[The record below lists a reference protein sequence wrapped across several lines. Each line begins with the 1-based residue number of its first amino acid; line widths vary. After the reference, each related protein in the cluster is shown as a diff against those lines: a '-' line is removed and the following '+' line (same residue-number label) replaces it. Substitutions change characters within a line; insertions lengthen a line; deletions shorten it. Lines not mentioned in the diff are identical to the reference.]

1 MKFFVG
7 TSAYRVPEW
16 KGSFY
21 PEKLPLKKMLN
32 YYGQHF
38 STVGVNYTFRRM
50 PTAALVEG
58 WAEQVPEH
66 FRFSLKSPQTI
77 THFKRLKGVDDEVN
91 TFIEACLA
99 LKDRLGPLMFQLPPN
114 FQIDLERLEAL
125 LKLVNKRVHVAFEF
139 RHESWFC
146 EDVYKCL
153 KKHAA
158 ALCLADT
165 DEEPIEKIISTTSK
179 WGYIRLRKDD
189 YTDAQLKQWIKK
201 LKAEEWEAAYIYFKH
216 EDTGNGPRL
225 AKRFL
230 ELAE

>member
-7 TSAYRVPEW
+7 TSAYSVPEW
-16 KGSFY
+16 KGTFY

-38 STVGVNYTFRRM
+38 STVEVNYTFRRM
-50 PTAALVEG
+50 PTATLLEG
-58 WAEQVPEH
+58 WAEQVPED

-77 THFKRLKGVDDEVN
+77 THFKRLKGVADEVES
-91 TFIEACLA
+91 FIEASLT

-114 FQIDLERLEAL
+114 FQMDLERLESL
-125 LKLVNKRVHVAFEF
+125 LKLINKRVKVAFEF
-139 RHESWFC
+139 RHESWFSA
-146 EDVYKCL
+146 EVHALL
-153 KKHAA
+153 KKHSA

-165 DEEPIEKIISTTSK
+165 DEAPIDKLVSTAR

-189 YTDAQLKQWIKK
+189 YTDSQLKQWIKK
-201 LKAEEWEAAYIYFKH
+201 LQAEAWDAVYLYFKH

-225 AKRFL
+225 AARFL
-230 ELAE
+230 ELASK